1 MKSGCWVCKH
11 FYLLYHL
18 TSPALA
24 FESGSLTDPR
34 TGQLREG
41 DRSSAF
47 FCLSSTGTASVN
59 HHAWISHT
67 GSGTQTQAFMFE
79 QHALNQP
86 RRLSIVSLL
95 NTVDLLELP
104 ARFHM

>member
-1 MKSGCWVCKH
+1 MKSGCWVCTH

-24 FESGSLTDPR
+24 FESGSLT
-34 TGQLREG
+34 GQLREG

-47 FCLSSTGTASVN
+47 FCLSSTGIASAN
-59 HHAWISHT
+59 HRAWIFHT
-67 GSGTQTQAFMFE
+67 GSETQTQASMFE

-86 RRLSIVSLL
+86 SHLSIVSLL